1 MSKSRLKVGVVGIG
15 IGRAHLEG
23 YLALSDEV
31 EVVALCDLDKTRLK
45 AIGHEYNVPLQFAD
59 FDLLFQSGEIEAV
72 SICLPNNLH
81 ARACVVALEA
91 GIHVLCEKPL
101 ADTLASA
108 QTVVEAAGRASSKFM
123 ICYNRRYRADL
134 RWIKGLL
141 SREGLGQIY
150 QVKAGW
156 IRETGIP
163 MGWFTQKAVSGGG
176 SLIDLGIHMLDAA
189 LWLLDYPSPL
199 TVSGE
204 VRAKFGP
211 QGEKIWLF
219 RSGQPGTFDVEDS
232 AMAFIRLAGGVTL
245 TVETSWASHNR
256 PGLDDF
262 FVTLMGTQGTVELY
276 VANYATENTLTLYTE
291 INGVPVVSRPAVKSA
306 KSDHAHV
313 VAEFVSAIREDRVPV
328 ASAEQGFVI
337 MKIIEAIYESAR
349 RGREIV
355 VAEEGYSSETDHP
368 GFRSVT

>member
-23 YLALSDEV
+23 YLALADEV

-45 AIGHEYNVPLQFAD
+45 AIGQEYNVPLQFAD

-81 ARACVVALEA
+81 ARACVAALEA

-134 RWIKGLL
+134 RWIKDLL

-232 AMAFIRLAGGVTL
+232 AMAFVRLAGGVTL

-262 FVTLMGTQGTVELY
+262 FITLMGTQGTVELY

-291 INGVPVVSRPAVKSA
+291 INGVPVVSWPAVKSA

-313 VAEFVSAIREDRVPV
+313 VAEFVKAIREDRVPA
-328 ASAEQGFVI
+328 ASAEQGYVI

-355 VAEEGYSSETDHP
+355 VEEGY
-368 GFRSVT
+368 